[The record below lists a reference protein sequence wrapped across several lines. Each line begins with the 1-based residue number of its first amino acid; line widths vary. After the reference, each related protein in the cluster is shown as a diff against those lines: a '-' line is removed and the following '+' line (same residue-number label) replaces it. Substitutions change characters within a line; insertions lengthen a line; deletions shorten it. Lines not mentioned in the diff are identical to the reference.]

1 MNEPAVIS
9 KKILIIEDEAAIA
22 KALEF
27 KLKKLGYTTDVAMDG
42 SIGLGKLREQAYNLV
57 LLDLMMPNTDGWTVM
72 ETMQKE
78 GIQSKVIVT
87 SNLSQEEDV
96 LRAKKMGACEYLVK
110 SNASLSEIVA
120 EIERQLL

>member
-1 MNEPAVIS
+1 MNQDTVIT
-9 KKILIIEDEAAIA
+9 KTILIIEDEAAIA
-22 KALEF
+22 KALDL

-42 SIGLGKLREQAYNLV
+42 KIGLGKLREHGYNLV
-57 LLDLMMPNTDGWTVM
+57 LLDLMMPDTDGWTVM

-78 GIQSKVIVT
+78 GIQTKVIVT

-96 LRAKKMGACEYLVK
+96 LRAKKMGASEYIVK
-110 SNASLSEIVA
+110 SNSSLSEIVA